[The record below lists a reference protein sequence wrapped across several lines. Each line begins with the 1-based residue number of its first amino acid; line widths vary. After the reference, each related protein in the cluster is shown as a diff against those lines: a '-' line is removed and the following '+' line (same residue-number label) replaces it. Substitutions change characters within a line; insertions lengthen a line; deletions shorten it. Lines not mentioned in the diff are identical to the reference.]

1 VSRPR
6 VLVAYASRHGS
17 TRELAEALAR
27 DLGESPAGGAADL
40 FAAALPA
47 ESHPDPAA
55 WDAVV
60 LGSAVYAG
68 RWLPPA
74 RELAT
79 RCAGVLRR
87 RPVWL
92 FSSGPIGDPPYPP
105 DEPEDAASLVALLA
119 PRGHR
124 VLPGRLDRARL
135 GFGERAMVT
144 AMRAPVGDFRDW
156 DGLRVWAG
164 EIATALAEA
173 RSAAPPTP
181 SPVRPSGDRT
191 GGRT

>member
-1 VSRPR
+1 MSRPR

-17 TRELAEALAR
+17 TREIAEALAR
-27 DLGESPAGGAADL
+27 GLGEAPAGRPVDL
-40 FAAALPA
+40 YAAALPA
-47 ESHPDPAA
+47 ESRPDPAA

-74 RELAT
+74 QELAV

-105 DEPEDAASLVALLA
+105 DEPQDAAALAALLA

-124 VLPGRLDRARL
+124 VLPGRLDRSLL

-156 DGLRVWAG
+156 DAVRSWAD
-164 EIATALAEA
+164 EIAAALVPTPAP
-173 RSAAPPTP
+173 AAPGP
-181 SPVRPSGDRT
+181 SPGT
-191 GGRT
+191 

>member
-1 VSRPR
+1 MSRPR

-17 TRELAEALAR
+17 TREIAEALAR
-27 DLGESPAGGAADL
+27 DLADSPAGRTVAL
-40 FAAALPA
+40 YAAALPA
-47 ESHPDPAA
+47 ESRPDPAA

-74 RELAT
+74 QELAV

-105 DEPEDAASLVALLA
+105 DEPQDAAALAALLA

-156 DGLRVWAG
+156 DAVRTWAG
-164 EIATALAEA
+164 DIAAALAPAPAAGQPA
-173 RSAAPPTP
+173 RATVGP
-181 SPVRPSGDRT
+181 SPEA
-191 GGRT
+191 

>member
-1 VSRPR
+1 VVSRPR
-6 VLVAYASRHGS
+6 VLVTFASRHGS

-27 DLGESPAGGAADL
+27 ELVESPAGRRADL

-74 RELAT
+74 RDLAT
-79 RCAGVLRR
+79 RCAGELRR

-105 DEPEDAASLVALLA
+105 DEPEDAASLTALLA

-124 VLPGRLDRARL
+124 VLPGRLDRSLL
-135 GFGERAMVT
+135 GFAERAVVT
-144 AMRAPVGDFRDW
+144 AMRAPLGDFRDW
-156 DGLRVWAG
+156 DALRGWAG

-173 RSAAPPTP
+173 PVTAPPGP
-181 SPVRPSGDRT
+181 SSGS
-191 GGRT
+191 